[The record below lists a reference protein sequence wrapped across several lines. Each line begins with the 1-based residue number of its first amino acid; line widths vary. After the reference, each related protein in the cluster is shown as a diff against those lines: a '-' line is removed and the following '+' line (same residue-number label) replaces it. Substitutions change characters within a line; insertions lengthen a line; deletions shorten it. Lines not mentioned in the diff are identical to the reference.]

1 MVKDTYRGEFS
12 DMPGLTEQRSSAANL
27 GNLLSLLDPQI
38 AGILDLALEGKDISP
53 EDATVLFDTS
63 GLEYHALTVVA
74 DELRR
79 RTVGDIVTYV
89 VNRNINF
96 TNVCIKR
103 CGFCAFS
110 RDFREEQ
117 GYLLPEEEIV
127 RRAKEAWDYGAT
139 EVCIQAGLPPQ
150 MEGDLYIR
158 LCEAIKR
165 ELPDIHIHGFSPEE
179 VLYGSIRSRCSIR
192 EYLEGL
198 KAAGVGSLP
207 GTSAEILDQEL
218 RDEISPGRIRVDQWT
233 EVITTAH
240 ELGIPTTST
249 VMFGHVETNGQIA
262 RHIGLIRDIQ
272 QRTGGITEFVPLSF
286 VSSEAPMFLKGLVEG
301 VRPGPTGMDVVKVHA
316 IARIMLNNWIPNVQ
330 ASWVKEGSRVSQLLL
345 TAGVNDLG
353 GTLINE
359 SISTSAGAQHGQLMR
374 PSEFRQMIR
383 QAGRIPAERFTTY
396 GTKRVFDDADQ
407 ELDPLDLVGDNVEEL
422 FGSYQRLI
430 RLDTYRFQH
439 PKHSKNEDLEATV
452 PGGPA

>member
-1 MVKDTYRGEFS
+1 MPAQSEQSGQNGAKNLESVISALKPETAAVLDRALSGEDITVEEAVVLFE
-12 DMPGLTEQRSSAANL
+12 T
-27 GNLLSLLDPQI
+27 
-38 AGILDLALEGKDISP
+38 EGK
-53 EDATVLFDTS
+53 
-63 GLEYHALTVVA
+63 EYNALVMTA

-110 RDFREEQ
+110 RDFRQEE
-117 GYLLPEEEIV
+117 GYLLPVEEII

-139 EVCIQAGLPPQ
+139 EVCVQAGLPPK

-158 LCEAIKR
+158 LCEAIKK
-165 ELPDIHIHGFSPEE
+165 ELPDMHIHGFSPEE
-179 VLYGSIRSRCSIR
+179 VLYGSIRSDITIR
-192 EYLEGL
+192 AYLTEL

-207 GTSAEILDQEL
+207 GTSAEVLDQEL
-218 RDEISPGRIRVDQWT
+218 RDKISPGRITVDQWT

-249 VMFGHVETNGQIA
+249 VMFGYLETPTQLA
-262 RHIGLIRDIQ
+262 KHIDLIRGIQ
-272 QRTGGITEFVPLSF
+272 QQTGGITEFVPLSF
-286 VSSEAPMFLKGLVEG
+286 VHTEAPMFMQELVND
-301 VRPGPTGMDVVKVHA
+301 VRPGPSGIDVIKMHA
-316 IARIMLNNWIPNVQ
+316 IARIMLNNWIPNIQ
-330 ASWVKEGSRVSQLLL
+330 ASWVKEGPRMSQLLL

-359 SISTSAGAQHGQLMR
+359 SISTAAGAQHGQLMR

-383 QAGRIPAERFTTY
+383 QAGRIPAERYTTY
-396 GTKRVFDDADQ
+396 KTRRVFSDTDQ
-407 ELDPLDLVGDNVEEL
+407 ELDPLDLVGDNVEEV
-422 FGSYQRLI
+422 FGSYNRLVK
-430 RLDTYRFQH
+430 LDTYRFEH
-439 PKHSKNEDLEATV
+439 PNKKPSAKV
-452 PGGPA
+452 